1 VRLREGHRPARL
13 GLALGGGAARGVAHV
28 GVIREL
34 EEAGMRPAVISGTS
48 VGALLG
54 ALYAF
59 VLDGAEL
66 EARTLEFLRSDRF
79 RRERLDF
86 LREGESQ
93 RDRGLVQSFLSLVK
107 RGYMLGVSL
116 TRSSFVSAEHFAENI
131 AGLVPDI
138 AIEELPLPFAA
149 TALDLVS
156 GRERV
161 LRSGRLREAVRASSA
176 IPGLFPPVSRDGA
189 LLADGGWV
197 DKVPALPAF
206 DLGADVVMSV
216 DVSIDLEEEADLRRG
231 YDMMARATV
240 CTEWALRRLQL
251 GLADVV
257 VRPEVSHIHWADFDR
272 AEELVDLGRQAARRA
287 VPELSERLRRQ
298 RRWGWLRSSPGA
310 RRARQFRAQLARLES
325 EGGS

>member
-1 VRLREGHRPARL
+1 
-13 GLALGGGAARGVAHV
+13 V

-34 EEAGMRPAVISGTS
+34 EEAGLRPAVIAGTS
-48 VGALLG
+48 AGALLG

-66 EARTLEFLRSDRF
+66 EARTLDFLRSDRF
-79 RRERLDF
+79 RRERLDI
-86 LREGESQ
+86 LREGEGQ
-93 RDRGLVQSFLSLVK
+93 RDRSLVQSFLSLMK

-116 TRSSFVSAEHFAENI
+116 TRPSFVSAEHFAENI

-138 AIEELPLPFAA
+138 AIEDLPLPFAA

-161 LRSGRLREAVRASSA
+161 LRRGRLREAVRASSA
-176 IPGLFPPVSRDGA
+176 IPGVFPPVQRDGA

-206 DLGADVVMSV
+206 DLGADVVVGV
-216 DVSIDLEEEADLRRG
+216 DVSTDLEDRADLRRG
-231 YDMMARATV
+231 YDVMARATA

-257 VRPEVSHIHWADFDR
+257 VRPEVSQVHWADFDR
-272 AEELVDLGRQAARRA
+272 GEELVELGRRAAARA
-287 VPELSERLRRQ
+287 LPELRERMRRQ

-310 RRARQFRAQLARLES
+310 KRARHFHTQLERLETERES
-325 EGGS
+325 

>member
-1 VRLREGHRPARL
+1 MTGGSSGPRL

-34 EEAGMRPAVISGTS
+34 EEAGIRPAVIAGTS

-59 VLDGAEL
+59 LLDGAEL
-66 EARTLEFLRSDRF
+66 EARTLDFLRSDRF

-86 LREGESQ
+86 LREGERQ
-93 RDRGLVQSFLSLVK
+93 RDRNLVQSFLSLMK

-116 TRSSFVSAEHFAENI
+116 TRTSFVSAEHFAENI

-138 AIEELPLPFAA
+138 DIDDLPLPFAA
-149 TALDLVS
+149 AALDLVT

-161 LRSGRLREAVRASSA
+161 LRSGRLRDAVRASSA
-176 IPGLFPPVSRDGA
+176 IPGIFPPVPRDGA

-206 DLGADVVMSV
+206 DLGADVVVGV
-216 DVSIDLEEEADLRRG
+216 DVSTELEDEADLHRG
-231 YDMMARATV
+231 YDVMARATV

-257 VRPEVSHIHWADFDR
+257 VRPEVSGVHWADFDR
-272 AEELVDLGRQAARRA
+272 AEEIIELGRRATARV
-287 VPELSERLRRQ
+287 VPEVRERMQRQ

-310 RRARQFRAQLARLES
+310 KRARQFRAQLERLES
-325 EGGS
+325 ERGS